1 MSEAGSDADD
11 LNFELLSHI
20 SPIGWDNVLLY
31 GEYQLN
37 RSLVRSE
44 RLSVSIRTILGATL
58 GGPSRKVSRDLDEG
72 DIIWLVPQISDEYQ
86 LEALHWEVLSLED
99 SSDKL
104 LAAKTVKRGEF
115 EEALRAKL
123 QPLQGRTA

>member
-1 MSEAGSDADD
+1 M
-11 LNFELLSHI
+11 
-20 SPIGWDNVLLY
+20 
-31 GEYQLN
+31 
-37 RSLVRSE
+37 
-44 RLSVSIRTILGATL
+44 
-58 GGPSRKVSRDLDEG
+58 SRDLDEG

-99 SSDKL
+99 YSDKL